1 MSNVPSIKGTV
12 FIRAVEDILKLVSKG
27 TLSRSELQ
35 RRLRPADAKV
45 LDQPVAPSS
54 WYDVQIYGRLLEFLR
69 DVEGEGSNE
78 YLRERGARSA
88 ELLRQ
93 AGLYQQMEYLNR
105 TQAAQQTDAR
115 ARYLA
120 FGRDLRLLTTMH
132 GSILN
137 FGRQL
142 VKEDP
147 EHADRYLMVYEE
159 VALPGSPLLD
169 DGWPREPNGPTARA
183 TRSLEVG
190 APGAAFHR
198 VSHDPFDL
206 ALGGEFYVSCA
217 ISFPGRLGAAALI
230 QAHDPRGRS
239 GAGG

>member
-159 VALPGSPLLD
+159 VAPYPEALCWTT
-169 DGWPREPNGPTARA
+169 DGLVNRMARQHGQPDLWKWERPA
-183 TRSLEVG
+183 PHSIVYRMTRS
-190 APGAAFHR
+190 
-198 VSHDPFDL
+198 
-206 ALGGEFYVSCA
+206 
-217 ISFPGRLGAAALI
+217 I
-230 QAHDPRGRS
+230 
-239 GAGG
+239 